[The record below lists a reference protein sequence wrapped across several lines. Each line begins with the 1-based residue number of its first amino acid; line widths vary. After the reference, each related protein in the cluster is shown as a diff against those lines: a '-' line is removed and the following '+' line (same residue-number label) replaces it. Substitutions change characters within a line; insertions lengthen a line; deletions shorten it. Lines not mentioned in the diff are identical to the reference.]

1 MERIVKERYRYTPLG
16 TLRERLGG
24 DARTFHSALAELDIE
39 ASDCLCRKSA
49 VTAADLTTAL
59 QTQTEILANDPLVA
73 DNLTT
78 EDRLTQG
85 LQIEIPDNFR
95 AEGVLYVHIRYPEQ
109 GTQHGTKY
117 VQRFTIRA
125 GRNAQARIALYHH
138 PVAAPTETAQYTVV
152 NSLALIDAG
161 DGAQVEVIEVAESR
175 AIYLSS
181 IVCRQHNDSQVKVT
195 TIDLD
200 NTFLRRNQFISLEQQ
215 GAECTLEGI
224 YITDGEQH
232 CDNYIRMHHAVPH
245 CTSHQLF
252 KGVAEEASH
261 AAFTGHVYVAPG
273 AQQTVALQENHNIVL
288 SDQARIDTR
297 PQLEIYADD
306 VKCNHG
312 ATIGRLDPEAIY
324 YMRQRGISIE
334 AAKRLQIEGF
344 IDEIIDRSHIDE
356 LSHLL
361 REKVSKRLQ
370 NC

>member
-24 DARTFHSALAELDIE
+24 DTGTFHSALAELDIE
-39 ASDCLCRKSA
+39 ASNCLCRKSA
-49 VTAADLTTAL
+49 VAAADLTAAL
-59 QTQTEILANDPLVA
+59 QTQTEILAGDPLVA
-73 DNLTT
+73 DNLAT

-85 LQIEIPDNFR
+85 LQIEIPDNYR

-109 GTQHGTKY
+109 GMQHGTKY
-117 VQRFTIRA
+117 VQRFTIHA
-125 GRNAQARIALYHH
+125 GRNAQVRIALYHH
-138 PVAAPTETAQYTVV
+138 PVPATEAALQTVI
-152 NSLALIDAG
+152 NSLTLIDAA
-161 DGAQVEVIEVAESR
+161 DGAQVELIEVAESR
-175 AIYLSS
+175 ATYLSS
-181 IVCRQHNDSQVKVT
+181 SVCRLHNDSNIKVT

-200 NTFLRRNQFISLEQQ
+200 NAFLRRNQFIALEQQ

-224 YITDGEQH
+224 YITDDEQH

-252 KGVAEEASH
+252 KGVAEGASH

-288 SDQARIDTR
+288 TDQARIDTR

-324 YMRQRGISIE
+324 YMRQRGIGIE
-334 AAKRLQIEGF
+334 AANRLQIEGF

-370 NC
+370 NS

>member
-1 MERIVKERYRYTPLG
+1 MERIVKERYRYTPPA

-24 DARTFHSALAELDIE
+24 DTGTFHSALAELDIE
-39 ASDCLCRKSA
+39 ANNSLCRKSA

-59 QTQTEILANDPLVA
+59 QPQTEILAGDPLVT
-73 DNLTT
+73 DNLAT
-78 EDRLTQG
+78 EERLTQG
-85 LQIEIPDNFR
+85 LQIEIPDNYR
-95 AEGVLYVHIRYPEQ
+95 AEGVLYVHVRYPEQ
-109 GTQHGTKY
+109 ATKHSTKY

-125 GRNAQARIALYHH
+125 GRNAQVRIALYHH
-138 PVAAPTETAQYTVV
+138 PVPTTETAQQTVI
-152 NSLALIDAG
+152 NSLTLIDAA
-161 DGAQVEVIEVAESR
+161 DGAQVELIEVAESR
-175 AIYLSS
+175 ATYLSS
-181 IVCRQHNDSQVKVT
+181 SVCRQHNDSNVKIT

-200 NTFLRRNQFISLEQQ
+200 NAFLRRNQFIALEQQ

-252 KGVAEEASH
+252 KGVAEGASH

-288 SDQARIDTR
+288 TDQARIDTR

-344 IDEIIDRSHIDE
+344 IDEIIDHSHIDE

-370 NC
+370 NS